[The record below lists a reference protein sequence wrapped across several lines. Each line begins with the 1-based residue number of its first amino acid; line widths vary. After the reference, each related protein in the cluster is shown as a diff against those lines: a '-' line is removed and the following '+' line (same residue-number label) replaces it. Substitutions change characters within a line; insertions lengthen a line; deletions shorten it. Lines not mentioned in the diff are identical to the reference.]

1 MKSPLRYPGGKSAVA
16 KKLVELIPQDV
27 ESYIEPFLGGGSVM
41 LEVLSSRPDIK
52 VVLGSDSYLPLI
64 KFWVTIQ
71 NKDMCKEL
79 VKEATWIRELDDH
92 YIVEVC
98 KAIKRAGVSTAL
110 DFYLVNRCSFSGST
124 EKGGISPGLTRFTQ
138 KQIDSLLKYPGI
150 LGGVGTIIAYRDYK
164 QALDYATKYDF
175 LFLDPPYIE
184 ISKLYKEDS
193 SSLEFHK
200 TLGQEVSKSNAR
212 WMMTI
217 NDHPLARELYKDYN
231 IEMLDMTY
239 GMRKSSK
246 KVQELLIRNF

>member
-27 ESYIEPFLGGGSVM
+27 ERYIEPFLGGGSAM
-41 LEVLSSRPDIK
+41 LEVLTSRPDIK
-52 VVLGSDSYLPLI
+52 VVRGSDSYLPLI
-64 KFWVTIQ
+64 RFWVAIQ
-71 NKDMCKEL
+71 NKDLCKEL
-79 VKEATWIRELDDH
+79 VKEATWIREMENDH
-92 YIVEVC
+92 IVEVC

-110 DFYLVNRCSFSGST
+110 DFYLINRCSFSGST

-138 KQIDSLLKYPGI
+138 KQIDSLLKYPEI
-150 LGGVGTIIAYRDYK
+150 LGGVWTIISYKEYQDVLSYTGRD
-164 QALDYATKYDF
+164 DF

-184 ISKLYKEDS
+184 ISNLYKEDS
-193 SSLEFHK
+193 SSLQFHK
-200 TLGQEVSKSNAR
+200 TLGLEVSRLNSR

>member
-27 ESYIEPFLGGGSVM
+27 ERYIEPFLGGGSVM
-41 LEVLSSRPDIK
+41 LEVLASRPDIK
-52 VVLGSDSYLPLI
+52 AVLGSDSYLPLVR
-64 KFWVTIQ
+64 FWVTIQ
-71 NKDMCKEL
+71 NKDLCKEL
-79 VKEATWIRELDDH
+79 VKEATWIREMENDH
-92 YIVEVC
+92 IVELC

-138 KQIDSLLKYPGI
+138 KQINSLLEYPKI
-150 LGGVGTIIAYRDYK
+150 LGGVGTIISYR
-164 QALDYATKYDF
+164 KYQDVFNYTGGDDF

-184 ISKLYKEDS
+184 VSNLYKEDS
-193 SSLEFHK
+193 SSLQFHK
-200 TLGQEVSKSNAR
+200 TLGQDVSRLNSR